1 MKKYLAGIW
10 KEGNITHREAEAM
23 IAAQAIQKKAGL
35 EDQTIRYLRNYQYGE
50 MLVKKLAKAM
60 E

>member
-1 MKKYLAGIW
+1 
-10 KEGNITHREAEAM
+10 M